1 MSALMP
7 RGSIAAL
14 PAGKPGNMRCC
25 AVLTKA
31 GSCLIAWLALSAC
44 GGGAP
49 RSSPPPAAPAAAPS
63 GELSCPQAVEA
74 EFAVTAAKSPPEL
87 RARSAAVFVHRCEED
102 RWSAEIRG
110 CMAAVKVPADADRC
124 EALMRPEQRTEL
136 AHDLARELDAAGV
149 KPQMESG
156 KGTK

>member
-1 MSALMP
+1 MLSK
-7 RGSIAAL
+7 AA
-14 PAGKPGNMRCC
+14 
-25 AVLTKA
+25 
-31 GSCLIAWLALSAC
+31 SCLIAWIALTAC
-44 GGGAP
+44 GGGGAP
-49 RSSPPPAAPAAAPS
+49 RSSTPAAQPAAPS
-63 GELSCPQAVEA
+63 GEPSCPRAVEA

-124 EALMRPEQRTEL
+124 EALMTPEQRTEL